1 MERVILAGS
10 GFFIRDKFSFN
21 QGIKGDNYS
30 MATPR
35 FDGVELFLQ
44 IVESGNLTEAA
55 ERLNLTRSAVGK
67 GLARLEARLGTCLLQ
82 RSTRRQR
89 LTEDGQAYYEHCL
102 RALAELEAAESVLE
116 SGRQQPRGRL
126 RASLPLA
133 FGHHYA
139 APALW
144 GLLDRFAQLEI
155 DISFSD
161 RLIDVAQEGSDL
173 AVRIGALPDTDRLS
187 ARRLGEQAIGLA
199 AAPAYLRRVGRIE
212 CLEDLAGHRG
222 IAYRCNA
229 PRLEWELNDA
239 QGRPH
244 RARVASPLMMDDL
257 QAVADAAIAGVG
269 LAWLPSWLIAHYVLR
284 GQLEAVLP
292 SYREQ
297 PAPIHVIWPTAAH
310 MPAKTRCAI
319 DALVAGTP
327 SCLAGS

>member
-1 MERVILAGS
+1 
-10 GFFIRDKFSFN
+10 
-21 QGIKGDNYS
+21 

-89 LTEDGQAYYEHCL
+89 LTEDGHAYYEHCL

-126 RASLPLA
+126 RVSVPLA

-144 GLLDRFAQLEI
+144 ALLDRYPELEI
-155 DISFSD
+155 DLCFSD
-161 RLIDVAQEGSDL
+161 RMIDLVQEGFDM
-173 AVRIGALPDTDRLS
+173 AVRIGPLPDTDRLS
-187 ARRLGEQAIGLA
+187 ARRLGQQVMGLA
-199 AAPAYLRRVGRIE
+199 ASPAYLQRKGAIGSI
-212 CLEDLAGHRG
+212 EDLAAHRG
-222 IAYRCNA
+222 IAYRSNTA
-229 PRLEWELNDA
+229 QRSRL
-239 QGRPH
+239 
-244 RARVASPLMMDDL
+244 ASPLIVDDL

-269 LAWLPSWLIAHYVLR
+269 LAWLPSWLIAHYALR
-284 GQLEAVLP
+284 GQLQAVLP

-319 DALVAGTP
+319 DALVAATP

>member
-1 MERVILAGS
+1 
-10 GFFIRDKFSFN
+10 
-21 QGIKGDNYS
+21 

-126 RASLPLA
+126 RVSVPLA

-144 GLLDRFAQLEI
+144 ALLDRYPELEI
-155 DISFSD
+155 DICFSD
-161 RLIDVAQEGSDL
+161 RMIDLVQEGFDM
-173 AVRIGALPDTDRLS
+173 AVRIGPLPDTDRLS
-187 ARRLGEQAIGLA
+187 ARRLGQQAMGLA
-199 AAPAYLRRVGRIE
+199 ASPAYLQRKGAIGSI
-212 CLEDLAGHRG
+212 EDLAAHRG
-222 IAYRCNA
+222 IAYRSNTA
-229 PRLEWELNDA
+229 QRSRL
-239 QGRPH
+239 
-244 RARVASPLMMDDL
+244 ASPLIVDDL

-269 LAWLPSWLIAHYVLR
+269 LAWLPSWLIAHYALR
-284 GQLEAVLP
+284 GQLQAVLP

-297 PAPIHVIWPTAAH
+297 PAPIHVIWPTEAH

-319 DALVAGTP
+319 DALVAATP

>member
-1 MERVILAGS
+1 
-10 GFFIRDKFSFN
+10 
-21 QGIKGDNYS
+21 

-44 IVESGNLTEAA
+44 IVESGNLTEAD

-126 RASLPLA
+126 RVSVPLA

-144 GLLDRFAQLEI
+144 ALLDRYPELEI
-155 DISFSD
+155 DICFSD
-161 RLIDVAQEGSDL
+161 RMIDLVQEGFDM
-173 AVRIGALPDTDRLS
+173 AVRIGPLPDTDRLS
-187 ARRLGEQAIGLA
+187 ARRLGQQAMGLA
-199 AAPAYLRRVGRIE
+199 ASPAYLQRKGAIGSI
-212 CLEDLAGHRG
+212 EDLAAHRG
-222 IAYRCNA
+222 IAYRSNTA
-229 PRLEWELNDA
+229 QRSRL
-239 QGRPH
+239 
-244 RARVASPLMMDDL
+244 ASPLIVDDL

-269 LAWLPSWLIAHYVLR
+269 LAWLPSWLIAHYALR
-284 GQLEAVLP
+284 GQLQAVLP

-319 DALVAGTP
+319 DALVAATP

>member
-1 MERVILAGS
+1 
-10 GFFIRDKFSFN
+10 
-21 QGIKGDNYS
+21 

-44 IVESGNLTEAA
+44 VVESGNLTEAA

-126 RASLPLA
+126 RVSVPLA

-144 GLLDRFAQLEI
+144 ALMDSYPELEI
-155 DISFSD
+155 DLCFSD
-161 RLIDVAQEGSDL
+161 RMIDLVQEGFDI
-173 AVRIGALPDTDRLS
+173 AVRIGPLPDTDRLS
-187 ARRLGEQAIGLA
+187 ARRLGQQVMGLA
-199 AAPAYLRRVGRIE
+199 ASPAYLQRKGAIE
-212 CLEDLAGHRG
+212 SIEDLAAHRG
-222 IAYRCNA
+222 IAYRSNTA
-229 PRLEWELNDA
+229 QRSRL
-239 QGRPH
+239 
-244 RARVASPLMMDDL
+244 VSPLILDDL

-269 LAWLPSWLIAHYVLR
+269 LAWLPSWLIAHYALR
-284 GQLEAVLP
+284 GQLQAVLP

-319 DALVAGTP
+319 DALVAATP

>member
-1 MERVILAGS
+1 
-10 GFFIRDKFSFN
+10 
-21 QGIKGDNYS
+21 

-44 IVESGNLTEAA
+44 VVESGNLTEAA

-126 RASLPLA
+126 RVSVPLA

-144 GLLDRFAQLEI
+144 ALMDSYPELEI
-155 DISFSD
+155 DLCFSD
-161 RLIDVAQEGSDL
+161 RMIDLVQEGFDM
-173 AVRIGALPDTDRLS
+173 AVRIGPLPDTDRLS
-187 ARRLGEQAIGLA
+187 ARRLGQQAMGLA
-199 AAPAYLRRVGRIE
+199 ASPAYLQRKGAIGSI
-212 CLEDLAGHRG
+212 EDLAAHRG
-222 IAYRCNA
+222 IAYRSNTA
-229 PRLEWELNDA
+229 QRSRL
-239 QGRPH
+239 
-244 RARVASPLMMDDL
+244 ASPLIVDDL

-269 LAWLPSWLIAHYVLR
+269 LAWLPSWLIAHYALR
-284 GQLEAVLP
+284 GQLQAVLP

-319 DALVAGTP
+319 DALVAATP

>member
-1 MERVILAGS
+1 
-10 GFFIRDKFSFN
+10 
-21 QGIKGDNYS
+21 

-44 IVESGNLTEAA
+44 IVESGNLTDAA

-126 RASLPLA
+126 RVSVPLA

-144 GLLDRFAQLEI
+144 DLMESYPELEI
-155 DISFSD
+155 EICFSD
-161 RLIDVAQEGSDL
+161 RMIDLAQEGFDM
-173 AVRIGALPDTDRLS
+173 AVRIGPLPDTDRLS
-187 ARRLGEQAIGLA
+187 ARRLGQQAMGLA
-199 AAPAYLRRVGRIE
+199 ASPAYLQRKGAIE
-212 CLEDLAGHRG
+212 SIEDLAAHRG
-222 IAYRCNA
+222 IAYRSNTTHRS
-229 PRLEWELNDA
+229 RL
-239 QGRPH
+239 
-244 RARVASPLMMDDL
+244 ASPLIVDDL
-257 QAVADAAIAGVG
+257 QALADAAIAGVG
-269 LAWLPSWLIAHYVLR
+269 LAWLPSWLIAHYALR

-297 PAPIHVIWPTAAH
+297 PAPIHVVWPTAVH

-319 DALVAGTP
+319 DALVAATP

>member
-1 MERVILAGS
+1 
-10 GFFIRDKFSFN
+10 
-21 QGIKGDNYS
+21 
-30 MATPR
+30 MANPR

-126 RASLPLA
+126 RVSVPLA

-144 GLLDRFAQLEI
+144 ALMDSYPELEI
-155 DISFSD
+155 DLCFSD
-161 RLIDVAQEGSDL
+161 RMIDLVQEGFDI
-173 AVRIGALPDTDRLS
+173 AVRIGPLPDTDRLS
-187 ARRLGEQAIGLA
+187 ARRLGQQVMGLA
-199 AAPAYLRRVGRIE
+199 ASPAYLQRKGAIE
-212 CLEDLAGHRG
+212 SIEDLAAHRG
-222 IAYRCNA
+222 IAYRSNTA
-229 PRLEWELNDA
+229 QRSRL
-239 QGRPH
+239 
-244 RARVASPLMMDDL
+244 VSPLILDDL

-269 LAWLPSWLIAHYVLR
+269 LAWLPSWLIAHYALR
-284 GQLEAVLP
+284 GQLQAVLP

-319 DALVAGTP
+319 DALVAATP

>member
-1 MERVILAGS
+1 
-10 GFFIRDKFSFN
+10 
-21 QGIKGDNYS
+21 

-126 RASLPLA
+126 RVSVPLA

-144 GLLDRFAQLEI
+144 ALLDRYPELEI
-155 DISFSD
+155 DICFSD
-161 RLIDVAQEGSDL
+161 RMIDLVQEGFDM
-173 AVRIGALPDTDRLS
+173 AVRIGPLPDTDRLS
-187 ARRLGEQAIGLA
+187 ARRLGQQAMGLA
-199 AAPAYLRRVGRIE
+199 ASPGYLQRKGAIGSID
-212 CLEDLAGHRG
+212 DLAAHRG
-222 IAYRCNA
+222 IAYRSNTA
-229 PRLEWELNDA
+229 QRSRL
-239 QGRPH
+239 
-244 RARVASPLMMDDL
+244 ASPLIVDDL

-269 LAWLPSWLIAHYVLR
+269 LAWLPSWLIAHYALR
-284 GQLEAVLP
+284 GQLQAVLP

-319 DALVAGTP
+319 DALVAATP

>member
-1 MERVILAGS
+1 
-10 GFFIRDKFSFN
+10 
-21 QGIKGDNYS
+21 

-44 IVESGNLTEAA
+44 IVERGNLTEAA

-126 RASLPLA
+126 RVSVPLA

-144 GLLDRFAQLEI
+144 ALLDRYPELEI
-155 DISFSD
+155 DLCFSD
-161 RLIDVAQEGSDL
+161 RMIDLVQEGFDM
-173 AVRIGALPDTDRLS
+173 AVRIGPLPDTDRLS
-187 ARRLGEQAIGLA
+187 ARRLGQQAMGLA
-199 AAPAYLRRVGRIE
+199 ASPAYLQRKGAIGSI
-212 CLEDLAGHRG
+212 EDLAAHRG
-222 IAYRCNA
+222 IAYRSNTA
-229 PRLEWELNDA
+229 QRSRL
-239 QGRPH
+239 
-244 RARVASPLMMDDL
+244 ASPLIVDDL

-269 LAWLPSWLIAHYVLR
+269 LAWLPSWLIAHYALR
-284 GQLEAVLP
+284 GQLQAVLP

-319 DALVAGTP
+319 DALVAATP

>member
-1 MERVILAGS
+1 
-10 GFFIRDKFSFN
+10 
-21 QGIKGDNYS
+21 

-126 RASLPLA
+126 RVSVPLA

-144 GLLDRFAQLEI
+144 ALLDRYPELEI
-155 DISFSD
+155 DLCFSD
-161 RLIDVAQEGSDL
+161 RMIDLVQEGFDM
-173 AVRIGALPDTDRLS
+173 AVRIGPLPDTDRLS
-187 ARRLGEQAIGLA
+187 ARRLGQQVMGLA
-199 AAPAYLRRVGRIE
+199 ASPAYLQRKGAIGSI
-212 CLEDLAGHRG
+212 EDLAAHRG
-222 IAYRCNA
+222 IAYRSNTA
-229 PRLEWELNDA
+229 QRSRL
-239 QGRPH
+239 
-244 RARVASPLMMDDL
+244 ASPLILDDL

-284 GQLEAVLP
+284 GQLQAVLP
-292 SYREQ
+292 EYREQ

>member
-1 MERVILAGS
+1 
-10 GFFIRDKFSFN
+10 
-21 QGIKGDNYS
+21 

-126 RASLPLA
+126 RVSVPLA

-144 GLLDRFAQLEI
+144 ALLDRYPELEI
-155 DISFSD
+155 DLCFSD
-161 RLIDVAQEGSDL
+161 RMIDLVQEGFDM
-173 AVRIGALPDTDRLS
+173 AVRIGPLPDTDRLS
-187 ARRLGEQAIGLA
+187 ARLLGQQVMGLA
-199 AAPAYLRRVGRIE
+199 ASPTYLQRKGAIGSI
-212 CLEDLAGHRG
+212 EDLAAHRG
-222 IAYRCNA
+222 IAYRSNTA
-229 PRLEWELNDA
+229 QRSRL
-239 QGRPH
+239 
-244 RARVASPLMMDDL
+244 ASPLIVDDL

-269 LAWLPSWLIAHYVLR
+269 LAWLPSWLIAHYALR
-284 GQLEAVLP
+284 GQLQAVLP

-319 DALVAGTP
+319 DALVAATP

>member
-1 MERVILAGS
+1 
-10 GFFIRDKFSFN
+10 
-21 QGIKGDNYS
+21 

-44 IVESGNLTEAA
+44 VVESGNLTEAA

-126 RASLPLA
+126 RVSVPLA

-144 GLLDRFAQLEI
+144 ALMDSYPELEI
-155 DISFSD
+155 DLCFSD
-161 RLIDVAQEGSDL
+161 RMIDLVQEGFDI
-173 AVRIGALPDTDRLS
+173 AVRIGPLPDTDRLS
-187 ARRLGEQAIGLA
+187 ARRLGQQVMGLA
-199 AAPAYLRRVGRIE
+199 ASPAYLQRKGAIE
-212 CLEDLAGHRG
+212 SIEDLAVHRG
-222 IAYRCNA
+222 IAYRSNTA
-229 PRLEWELNDA
+229 QRSRL
-239 QGRPH
+239 
-244 RARVASPLMMDDL
+244 ASPLIVDDL

-269 LAWLPSWLIAHYVLR
+269 LAWLPSWLIAHYALR
-284 GQLEAVLP
+284 GQLQAVLP

-319 DALVAGTP
+319 DALVAATP

>member
-1 MERVILAGS
+1 
-10 GFFIRDKFSFN
+10 
-21 QGIKGDNYS
+21 

-126 RASLPLA
+126 RASVPLA

-144 GLLDRFAQLEI
+144 GLMDRYPELEI
-155 DISFSD
+155 EICFSD
-161 RLIDVAQEGSDL
+161 RMIDLAQEGFDL
-173 AVRIGALPDTDRLS
+173 AVRIGPLPDTDRLS
-187 ARRLGEQAIGLA
+187 ARRLGQQVMGLA
-199 AAPAYLRRVGRIE
+199 ASPAYVQRRGSIE
-212 CLEDLAGHRG
+212 SIEDLAAHRG
-222 IAYRCNA
+222 IAYRSNTTA
-229 PRLEWELNDA
+229 HHARL
-239 QGRPH
+239 
-244 RARVASPLMMDDL
+244 ASPLVLDDL

-269 LAWLPSWLIAHYVLR
+269 LAWLPSWLIAHYALR
-284 GQLEAVLP
+284 GQLQAVLP

-319 DALVAGTP
+319 DALVAATP

>member
-1 MERVILAGS
+1 
-10 GFFIRDKFSFN
+10 
-21 QGIKGDNYS
+21 

-126 RASLPLA
+126 RASVPLA

-144 GLLDRFAQLEI
+144 GLMDRYPELEI
-155 DISFSD
+155 EICFSD
-161 RLIDVAQEGSDL
+161 RMIDLAQDGFDM
-173 AVRIGALPDTDRLS
+173 AVRIGPLPDTDRLS
-187 ARRLGEQAIGLA
+187 ARRLGQQVMGLA
-199 AAPAYLRRVGRIE
+199 ASPAYVQRRGSIE
-212 CLEDLAGHRG
+212 SIEDLAAHRG
-222 IAYRCNA
+222 IAYRSNTTA
-229 PRLEWELNDA
+229 HRSRL
-239 QGRPH
+239 
-244 RARVASPLMMDDL
+244 ASPLVLDDL

-269 LAWLPSWLIAHYVLR
+269 LAWLPSWLIAHYALR
-284 GQLEAVLP
+284 GQLQAVLP

-319 DALVAGTP
+319 DALVATTP

>member
-1 MERVILAGS
+1 MS
-10 GFFIRDKFSFN
+10 
-21 QGIKGDNYS
+21 
-30 MATPR
+30 TPR

-44 IVESGNLTEAA
+44 VVESGSLSAAA

-102 RALAELEAAESVLE
+102 RALAQLEAAESVLE
-116 SGRQQPRGRL
+116 SGRRQPRGRL

-144 GLLDRFAQLEI
+144 GLMERYPNLEI
-155 DISFSD
+155 DICFSD
-161 RLIDVAQEGSDL
+161 RMIDLAQEGFDI
-173 AVRIGALPDTDRLS
+173 AVRIGPLPDTDRLS
-187 ARRLGEQAIGLA
+187 ARRLGEQVMGLTA
-199 AAPAYLRRVGRIE
+199 SPAYLQRRERIE
-212 CLEDLAGHRG
+212 RIEDLAEHRG
-222 IAYRCNA
+222 IAYRSNTA
-229 PRLEWELNDA
+229 HRSRL
-239 QGRPH
+239 
-244 RARVASPLMMDDL
+244 VTPLVLDDL

-269 LAWLPSWLIAHYVLR
+269 LAWLPSWLIAHYALR

-292 SYREQ
+292 GYREQ
-297 PAPIHVIWPTAAH
+297 PAPIHVIWPTAPH

-319 DALVAGTP
+319 DALVAATP
-327 SCLAGS
+327 SCLAGSWTPGCTSILNTLRIKMWEGACSR

>member
-1 MERVILAGS
+1 
-10 GFFIRDKFSFN
+10 
-21 QGIKGDNYS
+21 

-44 IVESGNLTEAA
+44 VVESGNLTEAA
-55 ERLNLTRSAVGK
+55 ERLNLTRSAAGK

-126 RASLPLA
+126 RVSVPLA

-144 GLLDRFAQLEI
+144 ALIDSYPELEI
-155 DISFSD
+155 DLCFSD
-161 RLIDVAQEGSDL
+161 RMIDLVQEGFDI
-173 AVRIGALPDTDRLS
+173 AVRIGPLPDTDRLS
-187 ARRLGEQAIGLA
+187 ARRLGQQVMGLA
-199 AAPAYLRRVGRIE
+199 ASPAYLQRKGAIE
-212 CLEDLAGHRG
+212 SIEDLAVHRG
-222 IAYRCNA
+222 IAYRSNTA
-229 PRLEWELNDA
+229 QRSRL
-239 QGRPH
+239 
-244 RARVASPLMMDDL
+244 ASPLIVDDL

-269 LAWLPSWLIAHYVLR
+269 LAWLPSWLIAHYALR
-284 GQLEAVLP
+284 GQLQAVLP

-319 DALVAGTP
+319 DALVAATP

>member
-1 MERVILAGS
+1 
-10 GFFIRDKFSFN
+10 
-21 QGIKGDNYS
+21 
-30 MATPR
+30 MAIPR

-67 GLARLEARLGTCLLQ
+67 GLARLEARLGTRLLQ
-82 RSTRRQR
+82 RSTRRQY

-126 RASLPLA
+126 RASVPLA

-144 GLLDRFAQLEI
+144 GLMERYPELEI
-155 DISFSD
+155 EICFSD
-161 RLIDVAQEGSDL
+161 RMTDLVQEGFDI
-173 AVRIGALPDTDRLS
+173 AVRIGDLPDTDRLS
-187 ARRLGEQAIGLA
+187 ARRLGEQVMGLA
-199 AAPAYLRRVGRIE
+199 ASPAYVQRVGKIQTS
-212 CLEDLAGHRG
+212 EDLTSHRG
-222 IAYRCNA
+222 IAYRTNTSHRS
-229 PRLEWELNDA
+229 RL
-239 QGRPH
+239 
-244 RARVASPLMMDDL
+244 VSPLVLDDL

-297 PAPIHVIWPTAAH
+297 PSPIHVIWPTAPH
-310 MPAKTRCAI
+310 MPAKIRCAI
-319 DALVAGTP
+319 DALVAATP

>member
-1 MERVILAGS
+1 MNEGFILTGTE
-10 GFFIRDKFSFN
+10 FFIRDKFSVDKGF
-21 QGIKGDNYS
+21 QGDNKI
-30 MATPR
+30 MAIPR
-35 FDGVELFLQ
+35 FDGVELFLH
-44 IVESGNLTEAA
+44 IVESGSLTAAA

-144 GLLDRFAQLEI
+144 GLMDRYPELEI
-155 DISFSD
+155 EISFSD
-161 RLIDVAQEGSDL
+161 RLTDLVQEGFDV
-173 AVRIGALPDTDRLS
+173 AVRIGPLPDTDRLS
-187 ARRLGEQAIGLA
+187 ARRLGEQSVGLA
-199 AAPAYLRRVGRIE
+199 ASPAYLRRVGPIE
-212 CLEDLAGHRG
+212 GIDDLAGHRG
-222 IAYRCNA
+222 IAYRGSTSL
-229 PRLEWELNDA
+229 RS
-239 QGRPH
+239 G
-244 RARVASPLMMDDL
+244 VTSPLMLDDL

-292 SYREQ
+292 SHRTQ
-297 PAPIHVIWPTAAH
+297 PAPIHVIWPTAAR
-310 MPAKTRCAI
+310 MPAKVRCAI

>member
-1 MERVILAGS
+1 
-10 GFFIRDKFSFN
+10 
-21 QGIKGDNYS
+21 

-44 IVESGNLTEAA
+44 VVESGNLTEAA

-67 GLARLEARLGTCLLQ
+67 VLARLEARLGTRLLQ
-82 RSTRRQR
+82 RSTRRQH

-126 RASLPLA
+126 RASVPLA

-144 GLLDRFAQLEI
+144 GLMARYPQLEI
-155 DISFSD
+155 EISFAD
-161 RLIDVAQEGSDL
+161 RMIDLVQEGFDI
-173 AVRIGALPDTDRLS
+173 AVRIGSLPDTDRLS
-187 ARRLGEQAIGLA
+187 ARRLGEQSVGLA
-199 AAPAYLRRVGRIE
+199 ASPAYLQRVGQIDTID
-212 CLEDLAGHRG
+212 DLAHHRG
-222 IAYRCNA
+222 IAYRSN
-229 PRLEWELNDA
+229 N
-239 QGRPH
+239 PH
-244 RARVASPLMMDDL
+244 RSRVVSPLVLDDL

-292 SYREQ
+292 GYREQ
-297 PAPIHVIWPTAAH
+297 PAPIHVIWPTAPH

-319 DALVAGTP
+319 DALVAATP

>member
-1 MERVILAGS
+1 
-10 GFFIRDKFSFN
+10 
-21 QGIKGDNYS
+21 

-126 RASLPLA
+126 RVSVPLA

-144 GLLDRFAQLEI
+144 ALLDRYPELEI
-155 DISFSD
+155 DMCFSD
-161 RLIDVAQEGSDL
+161 RMIDLVQEGFDM
-173 AVRIGALPDTDRLS
+173 AVRIGPLPDTDRLS
-187 ARRLGEQAIGLA
+187 ARRLGQQAMGLA
-199 AAPAYLRRVGRIE
+199 ASPAYLQRKGAIDSI
-212 CLEDLAGHRG
+212 EDLAAHRG
-222 IAYRCNA
+222 IAYRSNTA
-229 PRLEWELNDA
+229 QRSRL
-239 QGRPH
+239 
-244 RARVASPLMMDDL
+244 ASPLIVDDL

-269 LAWLPSWLIAHYVLR
+269 LAWLPSWLIAHYALR
-284 GQLEAVLP
+284 GQLQAVLP

-319 DALVAGTP
+319 DALVAATP

>member
-1 MERVILAGS
+1 
-10 GFFIRDKFSFN
+10 
-21 QGIKGDNYS
+21 

-67 GLARLEARLGTCLLQ
+67 GLARLEARLGTSLLQ

-144 GLLDRFAQLEI
+144 SLMDHFPQLEI
-155 DISFSD
+155 EISFSD
-161 RLIDVAQEGSDL
+161 RLIDLAQEGFDL

-187 ARRLGEQAIGLA
+187 ARRLGEQAIALA
-199 AAPAYLRRVGRIE
+199 ASPAYLQRTRRIE
-212 CLEDLAGHRG
+212 SIADLAGHRG
-222 IAYRCNA
+222 IAYRSNA
-229 PRLEWELNDA
+229 PQRE
-239 QGRPH
+239 
-244 RARVASPLMMDDL
+244 RVASPLILDDL

-284 GQLEAVLP
+284 GQLQAVLP
-292 SYREQ
+292 DHREQ
-297 PAPIHVIWPTAAH
+297 PMPIHVIWPTATH

-319 DALVAGTP
+319 DALVVGTP

>member
-1 MERVILAGS
+1 
-10 GFFIRDKFSFN
+10 
-21 QGIKGDNYS
+21 

-44 IVESGNLTEAA
+44 VVESGNLTEAA

-126 RASLPLA
+126 RVSVPLA

-144 GLLDRFAQLEI
+144 ALMDSYPELEI
-155 DISFSD
+155 DLCFSD
-161 RLIDVAQEGSDL
+161 RMIDLVQEGFDI
-173 AVRIGALPDTDRLS
+173 AVRIGPLPDTDRLS
-187 ARRLGEQAIGLA
+187 ARRLGQQVMGLA
-199 AAPAYLRRVGRIE
+199 ASPAYLQRKGAIE
-212 CLEDLAGHRG
+212 SIEDLAVHRG
-222 IAYRCNA
+222 IAYRSNTAQCS
-229 PRLEWELNDA
+229 RL
-239 QGRPH
+239 
-244 RARVASPLMMDDL
+244 ASPLIVDDL

-269 LAWLPSWLIAHYVLR
+269 LAWLPSWLIAHYALR
-284 GQLEAVLP
+284 GQLQAVLP

-319 DALVAGTP
+319 DALVAATP

>member
-1 MERVILAGS
+1 
-10 GFFIRDKFSFN
+10 
-21 QGIKGDNYS
+21 

-126 RASLPLA
+126 RVSVPLA

-144 GLLDRFAQLEI
+144 ALMDSYPELEI
-155 DISFSD
+155 DLCFSD
-161 RLIDVAQEGSDL
+161 RMIDLVQEGFDI
-173 AVRIGALPDTDRLS
+173 AVRIGPLPDTDRLS
-187 ARRLGEQAIGLA
+187 ARRLGQQVMGLA
-199 AAPAYLRRVGRIE
+199 ASPAYLQRKGAIE
-212 CLEDLAGHRG
+212 SIEDLAVHRG
-222 IAYRCNA
+222 IAYRSNTA
-229 PRLEWELNDA
+229 QRSRL
-239 QGRPH
+239 
-244 RARVASPLMMDDL
+244 ASPLILDDL

-269 LAWLPSWLIAHYVLR
+269 LAWLPSWLIAHYALR
-284 GQLEAVLP
+284 GQLQAVLP

-319 DALVAGTP
+319 DALVAATP
-327 SCLAGS
+327 SCLADS

>member
-1 MERVILAGS
+1 
-10 GFFIRDKFSFN
+10 
-21 QGIKGDNYS
+21 

-126 RASLPLA
+126 RASVPLA

-144 GLLDRFAQLEI
+144 GLMDRYPELEI
-155 DISFSD
+155 EICFSD
-161 RLIDVAQEGSDL
+161 RMIDLAQEGFDL
-173 AVRIGALPDTDRLS
+173 AVRIGPLPDTDRLS
-187 ARRLGEQAIGLA
+187 ARRLGQQVMGLA
-199 AAPAYLRRVGRIE
+199 ASPAYVQRRGSIERI
-212 CLEDLAGHRG
+212 EDLATHRG
-222 IAYRCNA
+222 IAYRSNTTA
-229 PRLEWELNDA
+229 HHARL
-239 QGRPH
+239 
-244 RARVASPLMMDDL
+244 ASPLVLDDL

-269 LAWLPSWLIAHYVLR
+269 LAWLPSWLIAYYALR
-284 GQLEAVLP
+284 GQLQAVLP

-319 DALVAGTP
+319 DALVAATP

>member
-1 MERVILAGS
+1 
-10 GFFIRDKFSFN
+10 
-21 QGIKGDNYS
+21 

-44 IVESGNLTEAA
+44 VVESGNFTEAA

-126 RASLPLA
+126 RVSVPLA

-144 GLLDRFAQLEI
+144 ALMDSYPELEI
-155 DISFSD
+155 DLCFSD
-161 RLIDVAQEGSDL
+161 RMIDLVQEGFDI
-173 AVRIGALPDTDRLS
+173 AVRIGPLPDTDRLS
-187 ARRLGEQAIGLA
+187 ARRLGQQVMGLA
-199 AAPAYLRRVGRIE
+199 ASPAYLQRKGAIE
-212 CLEDLAGHRG
+212 SIEDLAAHRG
-222 IAYRCNA
+222 IAYRSNTA
-229 PRLEWELNDA
+229 QRSRL
-239 QGRPH
+239 
-244 RARVASPLMMDDL
+244 VSPLILDDL

-269 LAWLPSWLIAHYVLR
+269 LAWLPSWLIAHYALR
-284 GQLEAVLP
+284 GQLQAVLP

-319 DALVAGTP
+319 DALVAATP

>member
-1 MERVILAGS
+1 MS
-10 GFFIRDKFSFN
+10 
-21 QGIKGDNYS
+21 
-30 MATPR
+30 TPR

-44 IVESGNLTEAA
+44 IVESGSLSAAA

-144 GLLDRFAQLEI
+144 GLMERYPDLEI
-155 DISFSD
+155 DICFSD
-161 RLIDVAQEGSDL
+161 RMIDLAQEGFDI
-173 AVRIGALPDTDRLS
+173 AVRIGPLPDTDRLS
-187 ARRLGEQAIGLA
+187 ARRLGEQVMGLA
-199 AAPAYLRRVGRIE
+199 ASPAYLQRRGRIE
-212 CLEDLAGHRG
+212 CIEALAAHRG
-222 IAYRCNA
+222 IAYRSNNVHRS
-229 PRLEWELNDA
+229 RL
-239 QGRPH
+239 
-244 RARVASPLMMDDL
+244 VTPLVLDDL
-257 QAVADAAIAGVG
+257 QAVADATIAGVG
-269 LAWLPSWLIAHYVLR
+269 LAWLPSWLIAHYALR

-292 SYREQ
+292 DYREQ
-297 PAPIHVIWPTAAH
+297 PAPIHVIWPTAPH

-319 DALVAGTP
+319 DALVAATP
-327 SCLAGS
+327 NCLAGS

>member
-1 MERVILAGS
+1 MS
-10 GFFIRDKFSFN
+10 
-21 QGIKGDNYS
+21 
-30 MATPR
+30 TPR

-44 IVESGNLTEAA
+44 IVESGSLSAAA

-144 GLLDRFAQLEI
+144 GLMARYPDLEI
-155 DISFSD
+155 DICFSD
-161 RLIDVAQEGSDL
+161 RMIDLAQEGFDI
-173 AVRIGALPDTDRLS
+173 AVRIGPLPDTDRLS
-187 ARRLGEQAIGLA
+187 ARRLGEQVMGLA
-199 AAPAYLRRVGRIE
+199 ASPAYLQRRGRIE
-212 CLEDLAGHRG
+212 CIEALAAHRG
-222 IAYRCNA
+222 IAYRSNNVHRS
-229 PRLEWELNDA
+229 RL
-239 QGRPH
+239 
-244 RARVASPLMMDDL
+244 VTPLVLDDL
-257 QAVADAAIAGVG
+257 QAVADATIAGVG
-269 LAWLPSWLIAHYVLR
+269 LAWLPSWLIAHYALR

-292 SYREQ
+292 DYREQ
-297 PAPIHVIWPTAAH
+297 PAPIHVIWPTAPH

-319 DALVAGTP
+319 DALVAATP
-327 SCLAGS
+327 SCLGGS

>member
-1 MERVILAGS
+1 
-10 GFFIRDKFSFN
+10 
-21 QGIKGDNYS
+21 

-44 IVESGNLTEAA
+44 VVESGNLTEAA

-126 RASLPLA
+126 RVSVPLA

-144 GLLDRFAQLEI
+144 ALMDSYPELEI
-155 DISFSD
+155 DLCFSD
-161 RLIDVAQEGSDL
+161 RMIDLVQEGFDI
-173 AVRIGALPDTDRLS
+173 AVRIGPLPDTDRLS
-187 ARRLGEQAIGLA
+187 ARRLGQQVMGLA
-199 AAPAYLRRVGRIE
+199 ASPAYLRKGAIE
-212 CLEDLAGHRG
+212 SIEDLAAHRG
-222 IAYRCNA
+222 IAYRSNTA
-229 PRLEWELNDA
+229 QRSRL
-239 QGRPH
+239 
-244 RARVASPLMMDDL
+244 VSPLILDDL

-269 LAWLPSWLIAHYVLR
+269 LAWLPSWLIAHYALR
-284 GQLEAVLP
+284 GQLQAVLP

-319 DALVAGTP
+319 DALVAATP

>member
-1 MERVILAGS
+1 MS
-10 GFFIRDKFSFN
+10 
-21 QGIKGDNYS
+21 
-30 MATPR
+30 TPR

-44 IVESGNLTEAA
+44 IVESGSLSAAA

-144 GLLDRFAQLEI
+144 GLMARYPDLEI
-155 DISFSD
+155 DICFSD
-161 RLIDVAQEGSDL
+161 RMIDLAQEGFDI
-173 AVRIGALPDTDRLS
+173 AVRIGPLPDTDRLS
-187 ARRLGEQAIGLA
+187 ARRLGEQVMGLA
-199 AAPAYLRRVGRIE
+199 ASPAYLQRRGRIE
-212 CLEDLAGHRG
+212 HIEELAAHRG
-222 IAYRCNA
+222 IAYRSNNVHRS
-229 PRLEWELNDA
+229 RL
-239 QGRPH
+239 
-244 RARVASPLMMDDL
+244 VTPLVLDDL
-257 QAVADAAIAGVG
+257 QAVADATIAGVG
-269 LAWLPSWLIAHYVLR
+269 LAWLPSWLIAHYALR

-292 SYREQ
+292 DYREQ
-297 PAPIHVIWPTAAH
+297 PAPIHVIWPTAPH

-319 DALVAGTP
+319 DALVAATP
-327 SCLAGS
+327 NCLAGS

>member
-1 MERVILAGS
+1 
-10 GFFIRDKFSFN
+10 
-21 QGIKGDNYS
+21 

-44 IVESGNLTEAA
+44 IVERGNLTEAA

-126 RASLPLA
+126 RVSVPLA

-144 GLLDRFAQLEI
+144 ALLDRYPELEI
-155 DISFSD
+155 DLCFSD
-161 RLIDVAQEGSDL
+161 RMIDLVQEGFDM
-173 AVRIGALPDTDRLS
+173 AVRIGPLPDTDRLS
-187 ARRLGEQAIGLA
+187 ARRLGQQVMGLA
-199 AAPAYLRRVGRIE
+199 ASPAYLQRKGAIGSI
-212 CLEDLAGHRG
+212 EDLAAHRG
-222 IAYRCNA
+222 IAYRSNTA
-229 PRLEWELNDA
+229 QRSRL
-239 QGRPH
+239 
-244 RARVASPLMMDDL
+244 ASPLIVDDL

-269 LAWLPSWLIAHYVLR
+269 LAWLPSWLIAHYALR
-284 GQLEAVLP
+284 GQLQAVLP

-319 DALVAGTP
+319 HASVAATP

>member
-1 MERVILAGS
+1 
-10 GFFIRDKFSFN
+10 
-21 QGIKGDNYS
+21 

-44 IVESGNLTEAA
+44 IVERGNLTEAA

-126 RASLPLA
+126 RVSVPLA

-144 GLLDRFAQLEI
+144 ALMDSYPELEI
-155 DISFSD
+155 DLCFSD
-161 RLIDVAQEGSDL
+161 RMIDLVQEGFDM
-173 AVRIGALPDTDRLS
+173 AVRIGPLPDTDRLS
-187 ARRLGEQAIGLA
+187 ARRLGQQAMGLA
-199 AAPAYLRRVGRIE
+199 ASPAYLQRKGAIE
-212 CLEDLAGHRG
+212 SIEDLAAHRG
-222 IAYRCNA
+222 IAYRSNTA
-229 PRLEWELNDA
+229 QRSRL
-239 QGRPH
+239 
-244 RARVASPLMMDDL
+244 ASPLIVDDL

-269 LAWLPSWLIAHYVLR
+269 LAWLPSWLIAHYALR
-284 GQLEAVLP
+284 GQLQAVLP

-319 DALVAGTP
+319 DALVAATP

>member
-1 MERVILAGS
+1 
-10 GFFIRDKFSFN
+10 
-21 QGIKGDNYS
+21 

-67 GLARLEARLGTCLLQ
+67 GLARLEARLGTRLLQ

-126 RASLPLA
+126 RASVPLA

-144 GLLDRFAQLEI
+144 GLMDRYPELEI
-155 DISFSD
+155 EICFSD
-161 RLIDVAQEGSDL
+161 RMIDLAQEGFDL
-173 AVRIGALPDTDRLS
+173 AVRIGPLPDTDRLS
-187 ARRLGEQAIGLA
+187 ARRLGQQVMGLA
-199 AAPAYLRRVGRIE
+199 ASPAYVQRRGSIE
-212 CLEDLAGHRG
+212 SIEDLAAHRG
-222 IAYRCNA
+222 IAYRSNTTA
-229 PRLEWELNDA
+229 HRSRL
-239 QGRPH
+239 
-244 RARVASPLMMDDL
+244 ASPLVLDDL

-269 LAWLPSWLIAHYVLR
+269 LAWLPSWLIAHYALR
-284 GQLEAVLP
+284 GQLQAVLP

-319 DALVAGTP
+319 DALVAATP

>member
-1 MERVILAGS
+1 MRR
-10 GFFIRDKFSFN
+10 FIRDKFSADK
-21 QGIKGDNYS
+21 GIKGDNLF

-44 IVESGNLTEAA
+44 VVDSGNLTEAA

-67 GLARLEARLGTCLLQ
+67 GLARLEARLGTRLLQ
-82 RSTRRQR
+82 RSTRRQY

-126 RASLPLA
+126 KASVPLA

-144 GLLDRFAQLEI
+144 GLMDRYPELEI
-155 DISFSD
+155 EVCFSD
-161 RLIDVAQEGSDL
+161 RMTDLVQEGFDI
-173 AVRIGALPDTDRLS
+173 AVRIGDLPDTDRFN
-187 ARRLGEQAIGLA
+187 ARRLGEQSVGLA
-199 AAPAYLRRVGRIE
+199 ASPAYLQRVGRIE
-212 CLEDLAGHRG
+212 SIDDLAGHRG
-222 IAYRCNA
+222 IAYRTNT
-229 PRLEWELNDA
+229 
-239 QGRPH
+239 PH
-244 RARVASPLMMDDL
+244 RSKVISPLVLDDL

-292 SYREQ
+292 GYREQ
-297 PAPIHVIWPTAAH
+297 PSPIHVIWPTAPH

-319 DALVAGTP
+319 DALVAATP